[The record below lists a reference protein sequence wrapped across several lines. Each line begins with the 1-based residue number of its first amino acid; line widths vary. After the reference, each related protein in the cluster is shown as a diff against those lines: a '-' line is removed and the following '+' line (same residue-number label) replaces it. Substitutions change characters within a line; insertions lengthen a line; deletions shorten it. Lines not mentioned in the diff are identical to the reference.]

1 VLREAVVPAKKY
13 AVWVVTAFA
22 VLYMVKS
29 PTDAATAVQH
39 AASGLASVAD
49 SVSIFVNKLA
59 A

>member
-13 AVWVVTAFA
+13 AVWAVAAFA

-39 AASGLASVAD
+39 GASRLASVAN
-49 SVSIFVNKLA
+49 SLSIFVNKLA

>member
-1 VLREAVVPAKKY
+1 MPAKKY
-13 AVWVVTAFA
+13 TVWAVAAFA

-49 SVSIFVNKLA
+49 SLSIFVNKLA